1 MKTLVLGASGFIGS
15 AFLKQD
21 LKDNIEIVTR
31 NNSLNVTKYKAHVGD
46 IKEKDFLKNLAK
58 QKFEKVINF
67 SWEGLPNISE
77 KNNKI
82 NLEVQ
87 LNVIK
92 TFADSGTKQFDIA
105 GSCLEYGSFEGKAN
119 ELEIGRDLTDFATT
133 KLQLLDFLQTQ
144 SLMHR
149 WFRMFYVYGPKQH
162 NKSLLASAYLNA
174 KQGAILQLRNSNI
187 SRDFIYVDD
196 VASAIKKL
204 TSNLSAQGVFNIGS
218 GVPTGITQMVSRVY
232 AHFGLDFDVLKINQ
246 NRSLVADTTRIKE
259 ISDWHPVY
267 TIENG
272 INQYIKWAN
281 QVDFS

>member
-21 LKDNIEIVTR
+21 LKDDIEIVAR
-31 NNSLNVTKYKAHVGD
+31 DKSLSRTKYKTHIGD
-46 IKEKDFLKNLAK
+46 IKNKDFLKKLGEHE
-58 QKFEKVINF
+58 FEKVINL

-77 KNNKI
+77 KNNRT

-92 TFADSGTKQFDIA
+92 AFADSGTKQFDIA
-105 GSCLEYGSFEGKAN
+105 GSCLEYGGFEGKAS
-119 ELEIGRDLTDFATT
+119 EVEIGSDLTDFAKT
-133 KLQLLDFLQTQ
+133 KLRLLDFLQTQ

-162 NKSLLASAYLNA
+162 NKSLLASAYLSA
-174 KQGAILQLRNSNI
+174 KQGTILQVSNSNI

-218 GVPTGITQMVSRVY
+218 GAPTGITQMVSKVY
-232 AHFGLDFDVLKINQ
+232 AHFGLDFDVVKISQ
-246 NRSLVADTTRIKE
+246 NRSLIADITRIKE
-259 ISDWHPVY
+259 ISDWNPVY
-267 TIENG
+267 TIESG
-272 INQYIKWAN
+272 IDQYINWAS
-281 QVDFS
+281 QIDFS

>member
-31 NNSLNVTKYKAHVGD
+31 NNYLNVTKYKTHIGD
-46 IKEKDFLKNLAK
+46 IKDKDFLKNLAEHE
-58 QKFEKVINF
+58 FEKVINF

-105 GSCLEYGSFEGKAN
+105 GSCLEYGNFEGKAS
-119 ELEIGRDLTDFATT
+119 EVEIGSDLTDFAKT
-133 KLQLLDFLQTQ
+133 KLRLLDFLQTQ

-162 NKSLLASAYLNA
+162 NKSLLASAYISA
-174 KQGAILQLRNSNI
+174 KQGAMLQLSNSNI

-204 TSNLSAQGVFNIGS
+204 TSILSAQGVFNIGS
-218 GVPTGITQMVSRVY
+218 GTPTGVTQMVSKVY

-246 NRSLVADTTRIKE
+246 NRSLIADTTKIKE
-259 ISDWHPVY
+259 ISDWNPVY

-272 INQYIKWAN
+272 IDQYINWAN

>member
-174 KQGAILQLRNSNI
+174 KQGAILQVRNSNI

-232 AHFGLDFDVLKINQ
+232 AHFGLDFDVVKINQ

>member
-21 LKDNIEIVTR
+21 LKDSIEIVVR
-31 NNSLNVTKYKAHVGD
+31 NNSLNVTKHKAHVGD
-46 IKEKDFLKNLAK
+46 IKDKDFLNNLAK
-58 QKFEKVINF
+58 HEFEKVINF

-105 GSCLEYGSFEGKAN
+105 GSCLEYGSFEGKAS
-119 ELEIGRDLTDFATT
+119 ELEIGKDLTDFAKT

-174 KQGAILQLRNSNI
+174 KQGAILQVRNSKI

-218 GVPTGITQMVSRVY
+218 GVPTGITQMVSMVY
-232 AHFGLDFDVLKINQ
+232 AHFGLDYDVLEINH
-246 NRSLVADTTRIKE
+246 NRSLIADTTRIKE
-259 ISDWHPVY
+259 ISDWNPVY

-272 INQYIKWAN
+272 IDQYIKWAN
-281 QVDFS
+281 QIDFS

>member
-21 LKDNIEIVTR
+21 LKDDIEIVTR
-31 NNSLNVTKYKAHVGD
+31 DNSLNVTKHKTHIGD
-46 IKEKDFLKNLAK
+46 IKNKDFLKNLAEHE
-58 QKFEKVINF
+58 FEKVINL
-67 SWEGLPNISE
+67 SWEGLPIISE

-92 TFADSGTKQFDIA
+92 AFADSGTKQFDIA
-105 GSCLEYGSFEGKAN
+105 GSCLEYGSFEGKAS
-119 ELEIGRDLTDFATT
+119 EVVIGSNLTDFAKT
-133 KLQLLDFLQTQ
+133 KLRLLDFLQTQ
-144 SLMHR
+144 GLMHR

-162 NKSLLASAYLNA
+162 NKSLLASAYLSA
-174 KQGAILQLRNSNI
+174 KQGSILQLSNSNI

-196 VASAIKKL
+196 VASAINKL

-218 GVPTGITQMVSRVY
+218 GEPTGITQMVSKVY

-246 NRSLVADTTRIKE
+246 NRSLIADTTRIKE
-259 ISDWHPVY
+259 ISDWNPVC
-267 TIENG
+267 TIDSG
-272 INQYIKWAN
+272 INQYINWAN
-281 QVDFS
+281 QVNFS

>member
-31 NNSLNVTKYKAHVGD
+31 NNSLNVTKHKAHVGD
-46 IKEKDFLKNLAK
+46 IKDKDFLNNLAK
-58 QKFEKVINF
+58 QEFEKVINF

-77 KNNKI
+77 KNNKN

-105 GSCLEYGSFEGKAN
+105 GSCLEYGSFEGKAS
-119 ELEIGRDLTDFATT
+119 ELETGKDLTDFAKT

-162 NKSLLASAYLNA
+162 TKSLLASAYLNA
-174 KQGAILQLRNSNI
+174 KQGAMLQVRNSNI

-196 VASAIKKL
+196 VALAIKKL
-204 TSNLSAQGVFNIGS
+204 TSNLSAQGIFNIGS

-232 AHFGLDFDVLKINQ
+232 AHFGLEFDVLKINQ
-246 NRSLVADTTRIKE
+246 NRTLIADTSRIKE
-259 ISDWHPVY
+259 ISDWNPVY
-267 TIENG
+267 SIENG
-272 INQYIKWAN
+272 IDQYIKWAN

>member
-174 KQGAILQLRNSNI
+174 KQGAILQVRNSNI

-204 TSNLSAQGVFNIGS
+204 TSNLSAQGVFNIGT
-218 GVPTGITQMVSRVY
+218 GAPTGITQMVSRVY

>member
-1 MKTLVLGASGFIGS
+1 MKTLVLGASGFIGT

-31 NNSLNVTKYKAHVGD
+31 NNSLNVTKYKTHIGD
-46 IKEKDFLKNLAK
+46 IKDKDFLKNLAEHE
-58 QKFEKVINF
+58 FEKVINF

-105 GSCLEYGSFEGKAN
+105 GSCLEYGSFEGKAS
-119 ELEIGRDLTDFATT
+119 EVQIGSDLTDFAKT
-133 KLQLLDFLQTQ
+133 KLRLLDFLQTQ

-162 NKSLLASAYLNA
+162 NKSLLASAYLSA
-174 KQGAILQLRNSNI
+174 KQGAMLQVSNSNI

-196 VASAIKKL
+196 VASAINKL

-218 GVPTGITQMVSRVY
+218 GEPTGITQMVSKVY
-232 AHFGLDFDVLKINQ
+232 THFGLDFDVLKISK
-246 NRSLVADTTRIKE
+246 NRSLIADTRRIKE
-259 ISDWHPVY
+259 VCDWNPVY
-267 TIENG
+267 TIDSG
-272 INQYIKWAN
+272 INQYINWAN
-281 QVDFS
+281 QVNFS

>member
-21 LKDNIEIVTR
+21 LKDSIEIVIR
-31 NNSLNVTKYKAHVGD
+31 NNSLNVTKHKAHVGD
-46 IKEKDFLKNLAK
+46 IKDKDFLNNLAK
-58 QKFEKVINF
+58 HEFEKVINF

-105 GSCLEYGSFEGKAN
+105 GSCLEYGSFEGKAS
-119 ELEIGRDLTDFATT
+119 ELEIGKDLTDFAKT

-174 KQGAILQLRNSNI
+174 KQGAILQVRNSKI

-196 VASAIKKL
+196 VALAIKKL
-204 TSNLSAQGVFNIGS
+204 TSNLSAQGIFNIGS

-232 AHFGLDFDVLKINQ
+232 AHFGLDFDVLEINH
-246 NRSLVADTTRIKE
+246 NRSLIADTTRIKE
-259 ISDWHPVY
+259 FSDWNPVY

-272 INQYIKWAN
+272 IDQYIKWAN